1 MSFYFAFLV
10 CAACGA
16 LVITLA
22 GFAVFV
28 WLQVLNEL
36 EDPVVASPNM
46 LQIIVVL
53 LLFLFFVFFLTKLEW
68 H

>member
-36 EDPVVASPNM
+36 EERRARKKQQRESR
-46 LQIIVVL
+46 
-53 LLFLFFVFFLTKLEW
+53 F
-68 H
+68 

>member
-10 CAACGA
+10 CAACSA

-36 EDPVVASPNM
+36 EERRAIKRRQRESR
-46 LQIIVVL
+46 
-53 LLFLFFVFFLTKLEW
+53 F
-68 H
+68 

>member
-1 MSFYFAFLV
+1 MSTYFVFLV
-10 CAACGA
+10 CAVYGA

-36 EDPVVASPNM
+36 EECRTRKRRKREDS
-46 LQIIVVL
+46 
-53 LLFLFFVFFLTKLEW
+53 F
-68 H
+68 

>member
-1 MSFYFAFLV
+1 MSFYFLFLV
-10 CAACGA
+10 CAVYGA

-36 EDPVVASPNM
+36 EERRALKRRQRESR
-46 LQIIVVL
+46 
-53 LLFLFFVFFLTKLEW
+53 F
-68 H
+68 

>member
-36 EDPVVASPNM
+36 EERR
-46 LQIIVVL
+46 VL
-53 LLFLFFVFFLTKLEW
+53 KRRWRESNF
-68 H
+68 